1 MIRLATDE
9 DSGIAV
15 ELLRRFLLDTS
26 YSQAKEASENREH
39 LVKLVW
45 ACQQFGFVWLA
56 FIDNKPAGILMS
68 LKEPNIWFPKKIQFR
83 ELVWFVL
90 PEYRSSSIGGK
101 LFINYCKK
109 AEELKKKGLIEGY
122 FTTKMTTTDS
132 IDLERRGFR
141 LTETTYI
148 KE

>member
-1 MIRLATDE
+1 MIRLATSE
-9 DSGIAV
+9 DTSIAI
-15 ELLRRFLLDTS
+15 ELLRRFLLATS
-26 YSQAKEASENREH
+26 YSQAEEASKDRQH
-39 LVKLVW
+39 LAKLVW
-45 ACQQFGFVWLA
+45 TCQQYGFIWLA
-56 FIDNKPAGILMS
+56 FVNEEPAGILMS

-109 AEELKKKGLIEGY
+109 AEELKEKGLIEGY

-141 LTETTYI
+141 LTESTYI